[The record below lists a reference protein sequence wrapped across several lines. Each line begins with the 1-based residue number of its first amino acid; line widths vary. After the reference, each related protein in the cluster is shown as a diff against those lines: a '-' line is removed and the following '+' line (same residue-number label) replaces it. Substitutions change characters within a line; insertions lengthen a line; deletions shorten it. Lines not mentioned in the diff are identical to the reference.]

1 MKKQQAKIYSE
12 VAHGMIVTKR
22 APALAPNRLSPNTT
36 LTSSN
41 FYRFRAANALFETRQ
56 RYVGE
61 VFLMTQCSVPE
72 SSVEILLSG
81 FEHAGLS

>member
-22 APALAPNRLSPNTT
+22 APALAPNRLSLNST
-36 LTSSN
+36 LKL
-41 FYRFRAANALFETRQ
+41 RATFTDSELQMLCLSQ

-61 VFLMTQCSVPE
+61 VFLMPQC
-72 SSVEILLSG
+72 SVEILLSG